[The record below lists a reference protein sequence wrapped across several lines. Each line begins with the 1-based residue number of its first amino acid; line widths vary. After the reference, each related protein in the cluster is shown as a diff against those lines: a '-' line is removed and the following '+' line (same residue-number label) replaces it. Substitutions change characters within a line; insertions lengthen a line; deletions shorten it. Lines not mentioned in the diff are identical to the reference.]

1 MAIFGTI
8 DAKALANNVSVTN
21 NSTTVTTAADFT
33 DRTSDNFIQSG
44 DILSLDGVQYT
55 VESIVSATSLK
66 LTTAFAAST
75 GTVTAANAK
84 RRTAPKEIANLL
96 LNESKFPSGTQF
108 IFVDNTEAE
117 LEENKIRGLK
127 WPGWWLYRTYVD
139 GDGNTRHKAECIA
152 FVNQT
157 AANAGDFDSD
167 NPAADVASAIT
178 ISVQPTAQSASTPAG
193 GILTVTSAGTAAA
206 GTASYTGVTGAASA
220 SGTAATFTVARAGG
234 VYTVTKTA
242 AGSGYAVAETIT
254 VLGSALGGA
263 DTTNDLTITVAT
275 VGTAAATFSVTAAV
289 GTGSIVYQWQVQTA
303 ASTTKWTNI
312 SAATSSSL
320 ALTGLVVGD
329 SGKKY
334 RVKLGG
340 SAGGEE
346 VISNSVALTVTAA

>member
-33 DRTSDNFIQSG
+33 DRASDNFIQSG

-152 FVNQT
+152 FANQT

-193 GILTVTSAGTAAA
+193 AILTFTSAGTAAA
-206 GTASYTGVTGAASA
+206 GTASYSV
-220 SGTAATFTVARAGG
+220 SGTPSGSGIASVFTVARAGG

-334 RVKLGG
+334 RVKLSG